1 MRTFLGAAIGAA
13 LFGLSVPGPA
23 QAQDVTLRSFD
34 GAIELSGELIGF
46 DGEFYRVE
54 SIYGPITVSA
64 QGVQCAGPGCPELES
79 YVAEAR
85 FAGAAVMADILMPAL
100 IEAFARDRG
109 MTLAREIDAR
119 GRSTFVLTREA
130 DRSVAARF
138 TVAPGTTED
147 GITALLN
154 READLALALREI
166 SGVEQRAARTA
177 DQGEV
182 ALAGRVRVLAIDGL
196 VPVVAQVSVTDRI
209 SMADLARVFAGE
221 IDNWQDLGGPDAPIA
236 LHLMDA
242 ASGIS
247 QGFVERVMVPLDLA
261 VARGVIRHADPRD
274 LSDAVARDPFAIG
287 IATFSS
293 VGNARALEIAGDCG
307 FSQAATP
314 ASLKAEDYPLT
325 APLFVYTPVRRLP
338 RLVREFLGFFE
349 SRAAERVIRRA
360 GFVNQSIVTSPV
372 AAQGNR
378 LSNAIRA
385 AGPEISLQDLQR
397 LAGRLGG
404 AVRLS
409 PTFRFS
415 GGSTELDAQSASSV
429 SRLARAIE
437 QGQFDGRTLVFVGFS
452 DGQGDAAANLRLA
465 RERAEAARVAVA
477 EAAAAADLNRVRFR
491 VDAFGEALP
500 MACDDSVWGRA
511 VNRRVEV
518 WLE

>member
-64 QGVQCAGPGCPELES
+64 QGVQCAGPGCPGLDAF
-79 YVAEAR
+79 VAEAR

-247 QGFVERVMVPLDLA
+247 QG
-261 VARGVIRHADPRD
+261 
-274 LSDAVARDPFAIG
+274 LSLIH
-287 IATFSS
+287 I
-293 VGNARALEIAGDCG
+293 
-307 FSQAATP
+307 
-314 ASLKAEDYPLT
+314 
-325 APLFVYTPVRRLP
+325 
-338 RLVREFLGFFE
+338 
-349 SRAAERVIRRA
+349 
-360 GFVNQSIVTSPV
+360 
-372 AAQGNR
+372 
-378 LSNAIRA
+378 
-385 AGPEISLQDLQR
+385 
-397 LAGRLGG
+397 
-404 AVRLS
+404 
-409 PTFRFS
+409 
-415 GGSTELDAQSASSV
+415 
-429 SRLARAIE
+429 
-437 QGQFDGRTLVFVGFS
+437 
-452 DGQGDAAANLRLA
+452 
-465 RERAEAARVAVA
+465 
-477 EAAAAADLNRVRFR
+477 
-491 VDAFGEALP
+491 
-500 MACDDSVWGRA
+500 
-511 VNRRVEV
+511 
-518 WLE
+518 